1 EEEEEEEEEERAR
14 TPMKAL
20 VTLTPE
26 TASSRIRPAVSAA
39 RDRSERRGSDS
50 SYFPGCRKDTNC
62 HCDICLASIDATR
75 DLIPS
80 GGSIRT
86 SVTKLS
92 VSRPTPSQFVAGSP
106 PTSPETGST
115 VTPPSTPV
123 IESWTRSRPAAKAV
137 AKKEESWGLSCRAV
151 RILVGLFLLWAADMG
166 LSAVIMKDFGSKLTP
181 EVVSRAGEECR
192 VLRNDLKGILQLLQQ
207 RMEKLVGGRASNCS
221 SVDSFWE
228 MNPGGNFFFQWRCVV
243 YKSIAEEVN
252 VWGSPLRTAGLLSAG
267 ASPRSLTL
275 LSGNIIEW
283 SDGKLASTTRTSY
296 NSSWIYE
303 KWRSSAVRLDANT
316 WVLEYQRNPLLQR
329 PRLIPIAWEVLR
341 ATIVKNTKQLW
352 KQSFWRPEE
361 QLTPPT

>member
-1 EEEEEEEEEERAR
+1 
-14 TPMKAL
+14 MKVL

-39 RDRSERRGSDS
+39 RDRSERRGSDI

-92 VSRPTPSQFVAGSP
+92 VSRPTPSPFVAGSP

-123 IESWTRSRPAAKAV
+123 IESRTRSRPAAKAV

-166 LSAVIMKDFGSKLTP
+166 LSAVIMKDFSSKLTP

-192 VLRNDLKGILQLLQQ
+192 VLGNDLKGILQLLQQ
-207 RMEKLVGGRASNCS
+207 RMGKLVGGRASNCS

-228 MNPGGNFFFQWRCVV
+228 MNPVFSHILESCF
-243 YKSIAEEVN
+243 
-252 VWGSPLRTAGLLSAG
+252 LLS
-267 ASPRSLTL
+267 TY
-275 LSGNIIEW
+275 
-283 SDGKLASTTRTSY
+283 TTPSF
-296 NSSWIYE
+296 
-303 KWRSSAVRLDANT
+303 LDM
-316 WVLEYQRNPLLQR
+316 NPLQKILTFHNSKLCSLNC
-329 PRLIPIAWEVLR
+329 PLNNS
-341 ATIVKNTKQLW
+341 TYHNTKGFRFLSCVLLIEVTTLHYCRLV
-352 KQSFWRPEE
+352 K
-361 QLTPPT
+361 L

>member
-1 EEEEEEEEEERAR
+1 
-14 TPMKAL
+14 MKAL

-39 RDRSERRGSDS
+39 RDRSERRGSDI

-62 HCDICLASIDATR
+62 HCEICLASIDATR

-80 GGSIRT
+80 GGSI
-86 SVTKLS
+86 KLS
-92 VSRPTPSQFVAGSP
+92 VSTPTPSPFLARSP
-106 PTSPETGST
+106 PPSPETGST

-123 IESWTRSRPAAKAV
+123 IESWKRSRPSAKAV

-192 VLRNDLKGILQLLQQ
+192 VLGNDLKGILELLQQ
-207 RMEKLVGGRASNCS
+207 RMEKLVGGRASNCGF
-221 SVDSFWE
+221 VDSFWE

-275 LSGNIIEW
+275 VCKHLGVGVPEESFASEAKIDSNSMGGAEGDNREEHEEALEAVILAARGTVDAPNLRRYQFGANISLS
-283 SDGKLASTTRTSY
+283 
-296 NSSWIYE
+296 
-303 KWRSSAVRLDANT
+303 
-316 WVLEYQRNPLLQR
+316 
-329 PRLIPIAWEVLR
+329 VLR
-341 ATIVKNTKQLW
+341 LVSSVVL
-352 KQSFWRPEE
+352 SS
-361 QLTPPT
+361 